1 VEKMITHIHAITV
14 LVTDQDRA
22 LDFYQNALGF
32 VVTADNKMANGFRW
46 ITVAPQGAET
56 NLILYKASPNQL
68 DKVGVWTGMVLY
80 TEDIEKTYSQLTAKG
95 VVFSVEP
102 QKLDW
107 GGVEGQFKDLDGN
120 SYELVERP
128 RH

>member
-1 VEKMITHIHAITV
+1 MYWVLLLQQITKW
-14 LVTDQDRA
+14 Q
-22 LDFYQNALGF
+22 
-32 VVTADNKMANGFRW
+32 MAFAGLLL
-46 ITVAPQGAET
+46 APQGAET

-80 TEDIEKTYSQLTAKG
+80 TEDMEKTYTQLTAKG

-107 GGVEGQFKDLDGN
+107 GGVEGQIKDPDGN
-120 SYELVERP
+120 SFELVERP

>member
-80 TEDIEKTYSQLTAKG
+80 TEDMEKTYTQLTAKG

-107 GGVEGQFKDLDGN
+107 GGVEGQIKDPDGN
-120 SYELVERP
+120 SFELVERP